1 MHPGGPLPALG
12 VPARSPWESGG
23 SGGDSGSLGHSLG
36 AAMMAFALVKPRVSQ
51 MALALGLSGGES
63 RRVHWAA
70 VRRHCG
76 TGTRTEQAGAETR
89 SSQQPRGR
97 GLQPEVRWGVG
108 GLLAQ
113 AAHGWRVEDSL
124 TPRSQQW
131 TLLLGPW
138 PGGCRWLPAAPGV
151 LPGTLPLTGL
161 GADRRRSPHDPALGL
176 EAYLDVRRT
185 AWPRGRP
192 SRPAGLPVSGFSC
205 FLPARPLGTRH
216 SDSRRPRCGGPGRL
230 GRGGVRAWGRE
241 SRRENM
247 AGGGAEAGPGPEG
260 KDCGAKARPPG
271 AGPASGRAH
280 QDLCAPLPSCWWLQG
295 LPGASGPA
303 QGRTTSPLWARGG
316 SRQAAGGHKAGV
328 WRPCT
333 PSAPPPPSTSRLCSP
348 GPVLGRGRRA
358 PALGSARAAG
368 QTVITGNL
376 N

>member
-1 MHPGGPLPALG
+1 
-12 VPARSPWESGG
+12 
-23 SGGDSGSLGHSLG
+23 
-36 AAMMAFALVKPRVSQ
+36 MMAFALVKPRVSQ
-51 MALALGLSGGES
+51 RALALGLSGGES

-89 SSQQPRGR
+89 SSQQTERTGAAARGQAGGSGVSWPRRHMAGEWRTPSPRGASSGHCSWVPGPGDAAGSQLPQACSRAPCPSRDSVLTGGGAHTTRPWGWRHIWTSGGRR
-97 GLQPEVRWGVG
+97 GPGGDPPGQPASLSQVSLISSPLGRSGPVTQTPGDPGVG
-108 GLLAQ
+108 VQ
-113 AAHGWRVEDSL
+113 AAWGEE
-124 TPRSQQW
+124 
-131 TLLLGPW
+131 
-138 PGGCRWLPAAPGV
+138 
-151 LPGTLPLTGL
+151 GL
-161 GADRRRSPHDPALGL
+161 G
-176 EAYLDVRRT
+176 
-185 AWPRGRP
+185 
-192 SRPAGLPVSGFSC
+192 
-205 FLPARPLGTRH
+205 
-216 SDSRRPRCGGPGRL
+216 
-230 GRGGVRAWGRE
+230 AWGRE

-247 AGGGAEAGPGPEG
+247 AGGGAE
-260 KDCGAKARPPG
+260 

-328 WRPCT
+328 WRPRT
-333 PSAPPPPSTSRLCSP
+333 PSALPPPSTSRLCNP

-368 QTVITGNL
+368 QTVITGNV